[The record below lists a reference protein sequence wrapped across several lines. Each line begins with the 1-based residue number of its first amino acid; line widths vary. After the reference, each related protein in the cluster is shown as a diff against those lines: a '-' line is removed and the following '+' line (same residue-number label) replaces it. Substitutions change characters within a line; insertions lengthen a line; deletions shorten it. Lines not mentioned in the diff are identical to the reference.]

1 MATEAIKESV
11 EVANLKNLGDGPAM
25 AMATLYQGMTQAAV
39 LAAQN
44 AVANQANQMATNNAA
59 TVMGINKLLNLD
71 PTESVSLLKSMSG
84 NDLAQQLAQLVSGL
98 AAGQEASKS
107 AGNTPPV
114 TP

>member
-1 MATEAIKESV
+1 MADTAEDSV
-11 EVANLKNLGDGPAM
+11 VLANTKNLGDAPAM
-25 AMATLYQGMTQAAV
+25 AMSTLYQGMAQAAV

-44 AVANQANQMATNNAA
+44 AVANQANQMAQNNAA
-59 TVMGINKLLNLD
+59 TVMGVNKLLNLD

-98 AAGQEASKS
+98 AAGQEASKN